1 MDNYQLMQA
10 MSISTDID
18 QQNSVIMNGAIQP
31 QLWDAIM
38 QPEVLESLFP
48 TTVLAKALMAQFRLL
63 KDQQLYETFLN
74 YFCTCANSAN
84 RKANKISQH

>member
-38 QPEVLESLFP
+38 QPEVLGSLFP
-48 TTVLAKALMAQFRLL
+48 TTVLAKP
-63 KDQQLYETFLN
+63 
-74 YFCTCANSAN
+74 
-84 RKANKISQH
+84 